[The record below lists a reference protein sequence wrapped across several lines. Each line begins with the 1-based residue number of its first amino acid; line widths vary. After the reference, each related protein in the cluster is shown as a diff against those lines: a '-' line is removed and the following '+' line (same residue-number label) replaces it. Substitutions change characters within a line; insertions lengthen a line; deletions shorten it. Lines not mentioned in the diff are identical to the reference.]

1 MNDGAHPDVVFLH
14 GAWVGPSCWSSFRRH
29 FAARGLRTIAP
40 AWPYDD
46 RPVEALRATP
56 DPALAGLGV
65 KEIVDHYESILRAL
79 PNKPLLVGHSFGG
92 LFVQMLLDRGLGS
105 GGVAIDSAP
114 PRGVMPT
121 PMAVRAGAGV
131 LFSWRGWKRVLRI
144 SPESFAWGFT
154 HDLDAAA
161 QARAYEEHVIPT
173 PGRPFFQAAFAP
185 FLSSTAVR
193 FDDATRAP
201 LLLVAGERD
210 RTVPAAMNRANF
222 AKYQR
227 HAAVRDKT
235 DFREFAGRSH
245 WIIAEP
251 GWEEVADAAIA
262 WARGRDFLP
271 SSAESAPSRA
281 TA

>member
-1 MNDGAHPDVVFLH
+1 MSQSERPDVVFIH
-14 GAWVGPSCWSSFRRH
+14 GAWVGPSCWDSFRAH
-29 FAARGLRTIAP
+29 FEQRGLRSIAP
-40 AWPYDD
+40 SWPFDD
-46 RPVEALRATP
+46 RPVAELRAEP
-56 DPALAGLGV
+56 NPALASVGV
-65 KEIVDHYESILRAL
+65 TEIVDHYEKIIRAL

-121 PMAVRAGAGV
+121 PTAVRAGAGV
-131 LFSWRGWKRVLRI
+131 LFSWMGWRRVLRI

-154 HDLDAAA
+154 HNLDAAA
-161 QARAYEEHVIPT
+161 QRRAFEEHVIPT

-185 FLSSTAVR
+185 FISATKVR
-193 FDDATRAP
+193 YDNAERAP

-222 AKYQR
+222 ARYQQS
-227 HAAVRDKT
+227 AAVKAKT
-235 DFREFAGRSH
+235 DLREFKGRSH

-251 GWEEVADAAIA
+251 GWEEVAEASVD
-262 WARGRDFLP
+262 WARGRGLV
-271 SSAESAPSRA
+271 STSRA
-281 TA
+281 DDATT